1 MTYANIDFR
10 IKSCLKEICYRICSG
25 LICSRSVPSGD
36 RTDIT
41 GEVLWPAERLSACSS
56 PSAGQSPV
64 GTERTLRGKFCDQL
78 NDCQLVRH
86 HLNFNYK
93 GKESILFI
101 TLFRPPQPHCSYQ
114 SCARAFGLNIMH
126 LLFFVLVFVTSLF
139 NVQRS
144 NNYNDYHVWLSV
156 PLSSICPSVFNIST
170 PLEGFP

>member
-1 MTYANIDFR
+1 M
-10 IKSCLKEICYRICSG
+10 
-25 LICSRSVPSGD
+25 
-36 RTDIT
+36 
-41 GEVLWPAERLSACSS
+41 
-56 PSAGQSPV
+56 
-64 GTERTLRGKFCDQL
+64 GTERTLRGKFCGQLNDCQLVRHHQQVSPQWGQNGHYGEIWVTLRGKFCDQL